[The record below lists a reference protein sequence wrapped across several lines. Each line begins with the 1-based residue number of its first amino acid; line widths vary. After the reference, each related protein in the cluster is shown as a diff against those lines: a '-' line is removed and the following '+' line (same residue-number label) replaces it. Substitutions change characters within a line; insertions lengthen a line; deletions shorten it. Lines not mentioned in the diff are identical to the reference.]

1 MGQARARVNLEGA
14 SPGPRVETVEKG
26 EPSPEDSQDMKNPQK
41 GLEQFAKLLK
51 QQRIPGNAGL
61 IFSVLFGKVQVADH
75 LPLGG
80 PAAQFQEC
88 V

>member
-1 MGQARARVNLEGA
+1 
-14 SPGPRVETVEKG
+14 
-26 EPSPEDSQDMKNPQK
+26 MKNPQK

-61 IFSVLFGKVQVADH
+61 IFGVLFGKVQVADH